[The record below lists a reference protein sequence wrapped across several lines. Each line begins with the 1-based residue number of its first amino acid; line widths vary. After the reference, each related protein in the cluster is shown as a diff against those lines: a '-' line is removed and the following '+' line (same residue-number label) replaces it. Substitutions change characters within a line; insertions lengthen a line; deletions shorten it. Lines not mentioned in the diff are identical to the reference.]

1 LFSRKKPVVDTT
13 LLAVKAVQQNY
24 TPNNELL
31 GLLEQFRQMV
41 NDSIRIGLAENV
53 TSLKS
58 LSLKAYRQL
67 EQYDSMSYYKLCAI
81 SKAAGILKNHRKASR
96 KGKPVKQPCARRPQL
111 ATCYGFKIRDGNLQL
126 PIKPGN
132 KITIPLNR
140 HTLQV
145 LSEAHLTPRS
155 ITLTTTTITIA
166 YSKDIQALE
175 PQGLMGI
182 DKNLDNVTA
191 ADSNGL
197 IKRHDLAEATEI
209 KAMYR
214 EVKSNLNR
222 NDARIKQRV
231 YAKYGVR
238 QHNRVKQLLHR
249 TSKKLVAEAKRSRSA
264 IVMERLTGIR
274 KLYRKG
280 NGQGRGYRAR
290 MNGWSFAELQ
300 RQVEY
305 KARWEGLPVIYVKS
319 YGTSVKCSIC
329 GSRMK
334 PEENRQLKC
343 RSCGFTVDRDVNAA
357 RNILA
362 AGTRALRFGAVAPAG
377 EAMVAVQRRPVDAD
391 ELTNRHPPTG

>member
-1 LFSRKKPVVDTT
+1 M
-13 LLAVKAVQQNY
+13 LAFKAVQQNY

-31 GLLEQFRQMV
+31 RLLEQFRQMV
-41 NDSIRIGLAENV
+41 NDSIRIGLTENV

-67 EQYDSMSYYKLCAI
+67 ERYDAMSYYKLCAI
-81 SKAAGILKNHRKASR
+81 SKAAGILKNYRKTER
-96 KGKPVKQPCARRPQL
+96 KGKPVKQPYARRPQL
-111 ATCYGFKIRDGNLQL
+111 ATCYGFKISEGSLML
-126 PIKPGN
+126 PIKPG
-132 KITIPLNR
+132 KKMTIPLNR

-155 ITLTTTTITIA
+155 VTLTATTITIA
-166 YSKDIQALE
+166 YSKDIPPLE
-175 PQGLMGI
+175 PTGLIGI
-182 DKNLDNVTA
+182 DRNLDNVTMT
-191 ADSNGL
+191 DSNGL
-197 IKRHDLAEATEI
+197 IIRHNLADATEI
-209 KAMYR
+209 KAVYR
-214 EVKSNLNR
+214 EVKSHLNR
-222 NDARIKQRV
+222 NDARIRQRV

-238 QHNRVKQLLHR
+238 QRDRVKQLLHR
-249 TSKKLVAEAKRSRSA
+249 TSKQIIAEAKRSRSA

-280 NGQGRGYRAR
+280 NGQGRGYRVR

-305 KARWEGLPVIYVKS
+305 KARWEGIPVIYVNP

-334 PEENRQLKC
+334 PEENRTLKC

-362 AGTRALRFGAVAPAG
+362 EGMRALRFGAVAPAG
-377 EAMVAVQRRPVDAD
+377 EAMVAVQRRPVDAG
-391 ELTNRHPPTG
+391 ELTERHPPIS